1 MKKLE
6 KKIFVLG
13 GVCLAFVVMITTL
26 FLNSYSIQETVK
38 SISITSTKL
47 DYSNKEAGS
56 FKVTKSS
63 EWISSEKVKIT
74 MDLDTVSFPNEGEK
88 NLILILDTSNVMD
101 GKINSIK
108 DSMNVLIDTFLV
120 NSNYKMALIDMNE
133 ESTILSNLTNNKEK
147 ITSKIDGI
155 SLRGESR
162 NYYQALKSVETILNK
177 REEETTVIFLTG
189 GYSNK
194 ETPNEKVEYGYLKE
208 QYQNLTIY
216 GLSYEMG
223 DSKIVESISDKGYL
237 VTSDNLTKTL
247 ISISNFSKKYQEL
260 TIKDIV
266 NEHNFDI
273 STITNMKVTEGI
285 TTVSGK
291 EINWNL
297 EDFRSGN
304 DASLSFEV
312 SLKEERKE
320 EVGNIETNEEEEIKY
335 EIEGTSETVRS
346 NKTPILGTTY
356 EVIYEG
362 NAPRGCTV
370 ENVPVVENHKVY
382 EKVEVSKE
390 VPVCKGYTF
399 EGWRHVTKGVE
410 QISEDTF
417 QMPGSDVILRATW
430 SSFSIA
436 MSLEGE
442 VIEYKKPILQSVG
455 ENYTG
460 EIWGYKENIKKIVI
474 QDYMKEIPNAIE
486 VFDIS
491 KEKNGGLLA
500 YIVEENGGYTVY
512 IQGDGRIELSP
523 DSSNLFNGFTNLEVI
538 EGLENLDTSK
548 VENMSN
554 MFKGCSSL
562 TNLDVSHFDTSNV
575 TNMSG
580 MFEGC
585 TNITELDV
593 SNFDTSKVTDMNN
606 MFKDCNSLTNLDVS
620 HFDTSNVTDM
630 SGMFEGCTNI
640 TELDVSNFDTSKV
653 TDMNNMFKDCNSLTN
668 LDVSG
673 FNTSNVT
680 DMSGMFE
687 GCTNITELDVS
698 HFDTS
703 KVTDMNN
710 MFKDCN
716 NLTNLDVSGF
726 DTSNVTDMS
735 GMFEGCTNI
744 TELDVSNFDTSKV
757 TDMNNMF
764 KGCENITNLDI
775 SNFDTSNVTDMSGM
789 FQGCTNLE
797 SVDLTG
803 IDTSKIKDMSH
814 MFDGCGNLTTITPE
828 NIEVPEGT
836 KTDGLFNGCEN
847 LPTRPIK
854 VSYSVEITTNEGGRV
869 STNLLSIDY
878 GSSNTF
884 EVIPNTGYYL
894 SSISCI
900 NGYTTNAN
908 VGTSQTE
915 TQTITISN
923 NNQDSISTCTVEFD
937 TTFVTYLV
945 SLAKTDTTNLAYDTT
960 SDRNLR
966 YIGTSPNN
974 YVRFNNELWRVIG
987 VMNNVA
993 DSNGSKASRIKLIRA
1008 SSIGNLNWHNTID
1021 VVNWPGSSTG
1031 ILLNSGT
1038 YWNRSGSYSSIGL
1051 TSDTK
1056 TKISAITWN
1065 LGGAKNLAECTFTS
1079 AEMYMAERGTLVNVG
1094 STTWKGYVG
1103 LMYGSDYGY
1112 AVGGSARNTCL
1123 SAKLGSYSSCYTSNW
1138 LYLGS
1143 QELIMTA
1150 NSIAAPYSFLILKG
1164 SLNAMGTSYHKYVG
1178 ATRPVVYLNTNI
1190 KRTGGSGTSSD
1201 PFTIE

>member
-247 ISISNFSKKYQEL
+247 LSISNFSKKYQEL

-335 EIEGTSETVRS
+335 EIEGTSETIRS

-399 EGWRHVTKGVE
+399 QGWRHVTKGVE

-620 HFDTSNVTDM
+620 
-630 SGMFEGCTNI
+630 
-640 TELDVSNFDTSKV
+640 
-653 TDMNNMFKDCNSLTN
+653 
-668 LDVSG
+668 G
-673 FNTSNVT
+673 FN
-680 DMSGMFE
+680 
-687 GCTNITELDVS
+687 
-698 HFDTS
+698 
-703 KVTDMNN
+703 
-710 MFKDCN
+710 
-716 NLTNLDVSGF
+716 
-726 DTSNVTDMS
+726 
-735 GMFEGCTNI
+735 
-744 TELDVSNFDTSKV
+744 
-757 TDMNNMF
+757 
-764 KGCENITNLDI
+764 
-775 SNFDTSNVTDMSGM
+775 TSNVTDMSGM

-1008 SSIGNLNWHNTID
+1008 SSIGNLNWHNTVD

-1164 SLNAMGTSYHKYVG
+1164 SLNAMGTAYHKYVG